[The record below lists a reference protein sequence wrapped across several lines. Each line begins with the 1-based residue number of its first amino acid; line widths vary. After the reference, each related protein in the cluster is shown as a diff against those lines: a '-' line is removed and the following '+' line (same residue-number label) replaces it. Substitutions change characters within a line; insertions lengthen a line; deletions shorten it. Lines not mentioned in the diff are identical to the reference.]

1 MDNSILEQNI
11 VDLQG
16 FKGLKG
22 LVETEIYKYGIRKV
36 LNHFGVQMVFV
47 ENKIQIF
54 TEWLEKYDKKFMNHI
69 RNPYTLRKSNRLE
82 KAEIYGEFIV
92 KLEKHTYVFI
102 SSKNRE
108 YIFIY
113 IFGKYMYKYFKELK
127 TLIEDKTNKNF
138 MKYSISAQKA
148 TDDKST
154 YWSCVGSGLTPRPLS
169 TLFFNDD
176 IKDRII
182 NHLDTWLK
190 SEDIYKSRGLIF
202 KTGILLYGTK
212 GTGKSSLATAIATYL
227 NCSLISIDCT
237 TFQYLNI
244 SEITDTINADNDRY
258 VVLLDEIDTLFTTR
272 EEDDLSD
279 TDKAKAAK
287 LLSFLDSQESPTN
300 VIFVATTNYIDR
312 LDPAAIREG
321 RFDLKIELNDI
332 NENAARK
339 MCESFEMNKH
349 DIDKLFK
356 TITFPCNP
364 AWLQNKILYSLSDK
378 E

>member
-1 MDNSILEQNI
+1 M
-11 VDLQG
+11 
-16 FKGLKG
+16 
-22 LVETEIYKYGIRKV
+22 
-36 LNHFGVQMVFV
+36 
-47 ENKIQIF
+47 
-54 TEWLEKYDKKFMNHI
+54 
-69 RNPYTLRKSNRLE
+69 
-82 KAEIYGEFIV
+82 
-92 KLEKHTYVFI
+92 
-102 SSKNRE
+102 
-108 YIFIY
+108 
-113 IFGKYMYKYFKELK
+113 
-127 TLIEDKTNKNF
+127 
-138 MKYSISAQKA
+138 
-148 TDDKST
+148 
-154 YWSCVGSGLTPRPLS
+154 
-169 TLFFNDD
+169 
-176 IKDRII
+176 
-182 NHLDTWLK
+182 
-190 SEDIYKSRGLIF
+190 
-202 KTGILLYGTK
+202 
-212 GTGKSSLATAIATYL
+212 
-227 NCSLISIDCT
+227 
-237 TFQYLNI
+237 NI

-272 EEDDLSD
+272 EETNLSD

-339 MCESFEMNKH
+339 MCESFEMSKH